1 MRLPLCQIAICCL
14 WRDYMSL
21 WGLLVCVCETKQ
33 QLKSATTE
41 TREGPWGGSWHYEVQ
56 TPVPSKGQD
65 GDAEEATCWSGSW
78 GLPWTEKCPHCLVPA
93 ELPRHRNMDRELQTS
108 KFSDKPEACFSICN
122 LPILEFDPLKKNCLK
137 PLIQLEGFRFVIS
150 SWQKANGFEYLYPL
164 PRNLNSD
171 FTCWWLWANYLTC
184 LNFRF
189 LTFHNT
195 NIYFP
200 TNKHL
205 MELDILKACANLA
218 GQRWGS
224 WDDSGEKGRRMEGSL
239 QHTWDKERSRL
250 LSVGRDRQTDIH
262 TKANTNSIKINCTLR
277 RIG

>member
-137 PLIQLEGFRFVIS
+137 PLIQLEGFRFGVPWYTGGTS
-150 SWQKANGFEYLYPL
+150 V
-164 PRNLNSD
+164 
-171 FTCWWLWANYLTC
+171 
-184 LNFRF
+184 
-189 LTFHNT
+189 
-195 NIYFP
+195 
-200 TNKHL
+200 
-205 MELDILKACANLA
+205 
-218 GQRWGS
+218 S
-224 WDDSGEKGRRMEGSL
+224 WDSKQEL
-239 QHTWDKERSRL
+239 RL
-250 LSVGRDRQTDIH
+250 LVSTPGKRDSCHNQTRQKH
-262 TKANTNSIKINCTLR
+262 
-277 RIG
+277 